1 MIQKYK
7 HLQFSLEHA
16 MPQVVTCQPVTAEAH
31 VQSQASICRI
41 CGGKSG
47 NGTGFSPSTSVFA
60 YRYHSTNASYLITH
74 LCSSVLCEW
83 ILLLNL

>member
-16 MPQVVTCQPVTAEAH
+16 MAQVVTWQPVSAEAH

-41 CGGKSG
+41 CGGKSDT
-47 NGTGFSPSTSVFA
+47 GTGFSPSTSVFA
-60 YRYHSTNASYLITH
+60 CYYHSTNASYSFIYHWHFTML
-74 LCSSVLCEW
+74 
-83 ILLLNL
+83 